1 MLFPLT
7 TRHQDLTM
15 TKKEKAKLKRKEDKA
30 RKRKAAVASNE
41 GALVVEAEDIK
52 ATKAKQKRQKV
63 VLFMGR

>member
-1 MLFPLT
+1 
-7 TRHQDLTM
+7 M

-63 VLFMGR
+63 VLFKGR